1 MGKKWTVSMGGRL
14 GLVESLFEDSV
25 AKLLFIPLLLL
36 FFFFFGLMVPLFLLS
51 LNVIIVVSV

>member
-1 MGKKWTVSMGGRL
+1 MGGRP
-14 GLVESLFEDSV
+14 GLVESLFEDSF